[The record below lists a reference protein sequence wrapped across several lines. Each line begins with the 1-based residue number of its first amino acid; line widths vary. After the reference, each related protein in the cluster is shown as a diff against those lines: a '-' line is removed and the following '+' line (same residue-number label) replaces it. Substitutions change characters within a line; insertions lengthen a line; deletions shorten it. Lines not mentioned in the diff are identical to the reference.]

1 MTKDRILTIL
11 RAWHNAMRECDER
24 MDQLAAVA
32 GQVVESPLGDAVY
45 HVMGSYTRATADLI
59 DWDNETL
66 EAWWTEHQFGEKPMS
81 IGFHDDMREISTIEA
96 LAEFI
101 VDDLARS
108 V

>member
-45 HVMGSYTRATADLI
+45 RLGNKPPRPVAT
-59 DWDNETL
+59 
-66 EAWWTEHQFGEKPMS
+66 
-81 IGFHDDMREISTIEA
+81 
-96 LAEFI
+96 
-101 VDDLARS
+101 
-108 V
+108 

>member
-45 HVMGSYTRATADLI
+45 RLGDGPRQRKLPKVQR
-59 DWDNETL
+59 
-66 EAWWTEHQFGEKPMS
+66 EARHRP
-81 IGFHDDMREISTIEA
+81 
-96 LAEFI
+96 LC
-101 VDDLARS
+101 
-108 V
+108 

>member
-1 MTKDRILTIL
+1 
-11 RAWHNAMRECDER
+11 
-24 MDQLAAVA
+24 
-32 GQVVESPLGDAVY
+32 
-45 HVMGSYTRATADLI
+45 MGSYTRATADLI

-81 IGFHDDMREISTIEA
+81 IGFNDDDMREISTIEA